1 MMATMAWVKIP
12 KEHHPLFHAAL
23 PKDRR
28 VSTLN
33 MFGGVAA
40 KVNGQMFGGLFARSA
55 IVKLSPAD
63 QEAALALDGA
73 QYFDP
78 MGNGRLMRDTVHLP
92 DSIMDEPDELRAWL
106 QKALDYTATLP
117 AKKAPAKKAPAKTAP
132 AKKAP
137 AKTAPA
143 KTTAA
148 KTSVTKTSHTRKPA
162 ARSTAANKH
171 IANKRPA
178 KTTAAN
184 KRTASTVAKRR

>member
-1 MMATMAWVKIP
+1 MAWVKIP
-12 KEHHPLFHAAL
+12 QEHHPLFHAAL

-78 MGNGRLMRDTVHLP
+78 MGNGRIMRDTVHLP

-106 QKALDYTATLP
+106 QKAFDYTATLP
-117 AKKAPAKKAPAKTAP
+117 AKKPAAKKTSASKRSDFKTP
-132 AKKAP
+132 
-137 AKTAPA
+137 
-143 KTTAA
+143 
-148 KTSVTKTSHTRKPA
+148 SSR
-162 ARSTAANKH
+162 RSPSRS
-171 IANKRPA
+171 RPRSA
-178 KTTAAN
+178 
-184 KRTASTVAKRR
+184 

>member
-1 MMATMAWVKIP
+1 MMAAMAWVKIP
-12 KEHHPLFHAAL
+12 QEHHPLFHAAL

-78 MGNGRLMRDTVHLP
+78 MGNGRIMRDTVHLP
-92 DSIMDEPDELRAWL
+92 DSIMDEPDELRGWL
-106 QKALDYTATLP
+106 QRAFDYTVTLPAKKPP
-117 AKKAPAKKAPAKTAP
+117 AKKAPAKAKAAPAKATPAP
-132 AKKAP
+132 AKKP
-137 AKTAPA
+137 
-143 KTTAA
+143 AA
-148 KTSVTKTSHTRKPA
+148 KKPA
-162 ARSTAANKH
+162 AKKPT
-171 IANKRPA
+171 KR
-178 KTTAAN
+178 K
-184 KRTASTVAKRR
+184 